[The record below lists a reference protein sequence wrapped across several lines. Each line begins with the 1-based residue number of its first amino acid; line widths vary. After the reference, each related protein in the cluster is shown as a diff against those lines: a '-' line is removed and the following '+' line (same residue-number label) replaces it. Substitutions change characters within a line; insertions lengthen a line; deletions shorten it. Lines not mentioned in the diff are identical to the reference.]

1 MGKKALIFI
10 LTYNHKDTIV
20 SVLDRIPKEIKNSC
34 AEILVADDESA
45 DNTAEL
51 ALEYKK
57 KHKLNKLTVIRH
69 KENKGYGGNQKFGY
83 NYAIEKN
90 YDIVVMVHG
99 DGQYAPE
106 EIPKLID
113 PLENDKA
120 DFVFGSRISG
130 KPLKGGMPL
139 YKFLGNKFLTTIENI
154 FLRTNLSEF
163 HSGFRLYST
172 KALKEIPFNKLS
184 DDYYF
189 DSEIILQLV
198 LARKRIAEKPIPTYY
213 GNEISYVNSIPYGLS
228 ILKMLG
234 EYLLHK
240 NRLKKSYKFDIR
252 DFKQMPKKPHE
263 KIRYGYFPS
272 EY

>member
-1 MGKKALIFI
+1 MKKVMIFI
-10 LTYNHKDTIV
+10 LTYNHENTIV
-20 SVLDRIPKEIKNSC
+20 SVLERIPKDLMKTC
-34 AEILVADDESA
+34 AEILIADDESK
-45 DNTAEL
+45 DNTYEV

-57 KHKLNKLTVIRH
+57 EKKLKKLTIIKHKK
-69 KENKGYGGNQKFGY
+69 NKGYGGNQKFCY
-83 NYAIEKN
+83 NYEIDKK
-90 YDIVVMVHG
+90 YDIVVMIHG

-106 EIPKLID
+106 ETPRLLTPI
-113 PLENDKA
+113 ENDEA
-120 DFVFGSRISG
+120 DFVFGSRITG
-130 KPLKGGMPL
+130 HPLKGGMPL
-139 YKFLGNKFLTTIENI
+139 YKFLGNIFLTTIENLV
-154 FLRTNLSEF
+154 LRTRLSEF
-163 HSGFRLYST
+163 HSGFRIYSV
-172 KALKEIPFNKLS
+172 KALQEIPFNKLS

-198 LARKRIAEKPIPTYY
+198 LAKKRIAEKSIPTFY

-240 NRLKKSYKFDIR
+240 NRIKKSYKFDIKN
-252 DFKQMPKKPHE
+252 FKNLNRKPNE